1 MKRFSK
7 IIVLLGIITALLPF
21 FFVGQ
26 AHAEETDPIYEK
38 VKENG
43 VLVVGLSADYAPY
56 EFRANI
62 DGKNEIVGIDISIAQ
77 KIADDLGV
85 DLKIEELG
93 FDALLGALKTGKI
106 DVVIS
111 GMAATDERRKEVNF
125 TDTYM
130 EVQQTVLV
138 RAEDA
143 DRFQSTADFDGVAV
157 GAQRQTTQ
165 EELANT
171 ELTGSTVT
179 SLQRVPDL
187 ITNLKSC
194 KIDAIVME
202 GPVAEAYVTA
212 NDTLALAE
220 NVTFENGVKETA
232 IAISKEAPVLLEKL
246 NSSIETIISND
257 LLSQYKEDA
266 YRLMFTE
273 EGTIDEEQSFWEKYL
288 PFYITGTGYT
298 IFLALVGVLFGS
310 IGGSLLAFMKLSK
323 SKALKVIAAVYIEYV
338 RGTPLLVQIFIVYFG
353 TGVLGLELSKL
364 AAGCIALA
372 LNSAAYVAEIIR
384 AGINAV
390 NKGQLEAARSL
401 GMNQIQAMRFI
412 IFPQAIKNILPAL
425 GNEFVT
431 VIKESSVVSVIGVSE
446 LIFQTGVVQ
455 GASFKPF
462 LPYVI
467 VSLIYFVLTFALSR
481 LLGVAERRMKTSD

>member
-1 MKRFSK
+1 MKKLNRVF
-7 IIVLLGIITALLPF
+7 ILLGLLVTLLPF
-21 FFVGQ
+21 LFVQ
-26 AHAEETDPIYEK
+26 QVKAAETDPVYEK
-38 VKENG
+38 IKTNG
-43 VLVVGLSADYAPY
+43 QLVVGLSADYAPY
-56 EFRANI
+56 EFHATI
-62 DGKNEIVGIDISIAQ
+62 DGKDEIVGFDISIAQ

-85 DLKIEELG
+85 ELKIEELG

-106 DVVIS
+106 DAVIS
-111 GMAATDERRKEVNF
+111 GMAATDERKKEVDF
-125 TDTYM
+125 SKTYM
-130 EVQQTVLV
+130 EVQQKVIV

-143 DRFQSTADFDGVAV
+143 AAFQSTADFEGVDV
-157 GAQRQTTQ
+157 GAQKQTTQ
-165 EELANT
+165 EELAKT
-171 ELTGSTVT
+171 ELTGAKVT
-179 SLQRVPDL
+179 SLQKVPDL
-187 ITNLKSC
+187 ITNLTSG

-202 GPVAEAYVTA
+202 GPVADAYVMS
-212 NDTLALAE
+212 NDQLAIAD
-220 NVTFENGVKETA
+220 NVRFENGTKETA
-232 IAISKEAPVLLEKL
+232 IAISKEAPVLLEKV
-246 NSSIETIISND
+246 NASIDTIINND
-257 LLSQYKEDA
+257 LLSQYQAEA
-266 YRLMFTE
+266 NALMFGNEDTV
-273 EGTIDEEQSFWEKYL
+273 EQGFFAKYL
-288 PFYITGTGYT
+288 PFYISGTGYT
-298 IFLALVGVLFGS
+298 IFLAFVGVLFGS
-310 IGGSLLAFMKLSK
+310 IGGCLLAFMKLSK
-323 SKALKVIAAVYIEYV
+323 TKVLKIIAAVYIEYV

-353 TGVLGLELSKL
+353 TGVLGLDLSKL
-364 AAGCIALA
+364 TAGCIALA

-401 GMNQIQAMRFI
+401 GMNHIQAMRFI

>member
-1 MKRFSK
+1 MKRFNK
-7 IIVLLGIITALLPF
+7 VLILFGLLVTLLPF
-21 FFVGQ
+21 FLVQ
-26 AHAEETDPIYEK
+26 QVKAAETDPIYDK
-38 VKENG
+38 IKANG
-43 VLVVGLSADYAPY
+43 QLVVGLSADYAPY
-56 EFRANI
+56 EFHATI
-62 DGKNEIVGIDISIAQ
+62 DGKDEIVGFDISIAQ

-85 DLKIEELG
+85 ELKIEELG

-111 GMAATDERRKEVNF
+111 GMAATDERKKEVNF
-125 TDTYM
+125 SNTYM
-130 EVQQTVLV
+130 EVQQKVIV

-143 DRFQSTADFDGVAV
+143 DTFQSTSDFDGVAV
-157 GAQRQTTQ
+157 GAQKQTTQ
-165 EELANT
+165 EELAKT

-179 SLQRVPDL
+179 SLQKVPDL
-187 ITNLKSC
+187 ITNLTSG

-202 GPVAEAYVTA
+202 GPVADAYVMS
-212 NDTLALAE
+212 NDKLAIAD
-220 NVTFENGVKETA
+220 NVTFENGTKETA
-232 IAISKEAPVLLEKL
+232 VAISKEAPVLLEKV
-246 NSSIETIISND
+246 NASIDTIVNND
-257 LLSQYKEDA
+257 LLTQYQAEA
-266 YRLMFTE
+266 NALMF
-273 EGTIDEEQSFWEKYL
+273 GDEDTVEQGFFAKYV
-288 PFYITGTGYT
+288 PFYISGTGYT
-298 IFLALVGVLFGS
+298 IFLAFVGVLFGS

-323 SKALKVIAAVYIEYV
+323 NKILKVIAAVYIEYV

-353 TGVLGLELSKL
+353 TGVLGLDLSKVT
-364 AAGCIALA
+364 AGCIALA

-401 GMNQIQAMRFI
+401 GMNQMQAMRFI
-412 IFPQAIKNILPAL
+412 VFPQAIKNILPAL

>member
-1 MKRFSK
+1 M
-7 IIVLLGIITALLPF
+7 
-21 FFVGQ
+21 
-26 AHAEETDPIYEK
+26 
-38 VKENG
+38 
-43 VLVVGLSADYAPY
+43 
-56 EFRANI
+56 
-62 DGKNEIVGIDISIAQ
+62 
-77 KIADDLGV
+77 
-85 DLKIEELG
+85 
-93 FDALLGALKTGKI
+93 
-106 DVVIS
+106 
-111 GMAATDERRKEVNF
+111 
-125 TDTYM
+125 
-130 EVQQTVLV
+130 
-138 RAEDA
+138 
-143 DRFQSTADFDGVAV
+143 
-157 GAQRQTTQ
+157 
-165 EELANT
+165 
-171 ELTGSTVT
+171 
-179 SLQRVPDL
+179 
-187 ITNLKSC
+187 
-194 KIDAIVME
+194 
-202 GPVAEAYVTA
+202 
-212 NDTLALAE
+212 
-220 NVTFENGVKETA
+220 
-232 IAISKEAPVLLEKL
+232 
-246 NSSIETIISND
+246 
-257 LLSQYKEDA
+257 
-266 YRLMFTE
+266 
-273 EGTIDEEQSFWEKYL
+273 EKYL